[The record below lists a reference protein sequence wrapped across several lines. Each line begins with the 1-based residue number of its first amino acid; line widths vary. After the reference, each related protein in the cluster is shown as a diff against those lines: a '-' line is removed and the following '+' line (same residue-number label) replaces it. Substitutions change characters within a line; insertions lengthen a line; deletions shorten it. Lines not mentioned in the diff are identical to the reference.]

1 MVWRQFDYSLELDVL
16 LKTSADD
23 VGVLQNGRSVDVIDI
38 RWYGFDVKTDAMQD
52 PIAYLLEIG
61 YQGVGFTLH

>member
-1 MVWRQFDYSLELDVL
+1 MVWRQFDYSLQLDVL

-23 VGVLQNGRSVDVIDI
+23 VGVLQNGRSVGVIDG
-38 RWYGFDVKTDAMQD
+38 RWYGFEVKTDAMQD

-61 YQGVGFTLH
+61 YHGVGFTLH